1 MAGFMDWLGNNSEAL
16 GALSAGLLGG
26 RNAQE
31 QVSMGMQG
39 LSGTIAANRQ
49 KNKTLQF
56 LQDKD
61 PELAQAVAAGAITG
75 VDAYK
80 AYLEKT
86 SAKAPRNPFM
96 AVGGN
101 LYDTQNGQW
110 ISPPQG
116 TQAEAPEYGLAP
128 VWGKNAQGQ
137 TVLGQLSKNGTF
149 QETKLPDG
157 FTPTPG
163 IVNSDLGTSILTR
176 NSKTGE
182 TMGQTPKDLAG
193 AEREKAL
200 GSAAGNSLASAPMD
214 LQAGQNAKALIQ
226 DLRTDPNRERGTGM
240 SSVLNRVPGTAG
252 YDYQNKV
259 EQAKSGA
266 FLTAIQQM
274 RGLGALSNNE
284 GAAATSAVTRMD
296 TATSE
301 EAFQAALNDY
311 EKIIDQGI
319 ARAQAKLNGATMPAQ
334 TPGAAAPQSPRRTTS
349 GIQFSV
355 EP

>member
-110 ISPPQG
+110 ITPPQSAG
-116 TQAEAPEYGLAP
+116 QDAEEWGLTP
-128 VWGKNAQGQ
+128 VWGKDEQGQ
-137 TVLGQLSKNGTF
+137 TRIGQISKSGKFKPLDTG
-149 QETKLPDG
+149 QI
-157 FTPTPG
+157 TPTPG
-163 IVNSDLGTSILTR
+163 VSSSDLGTTIQYR
-176 NSKTGE
+176 NNRTGE
-182 TMGQTPKDLAG
+182 VIDTAPKDLAG

-240 SSVLNRVPGTAG
+240 SSVFNRVPGTAG

-334 TPGAAAPQSPRRTTS
+334 TPSVASPQSPMRTTS